1 MFRTISFK
9 TLPNLGTIVQEKKP
23 KNYDLCFLL
32 KLLLLWTCLADL
44 EIPMA
49 TGSSFKPLSS
59 DQLNQPADNIL
70 SRKYSYH
77 LKTF

>member
-1 MFRTISFK
+1 MFRNVSFK

-32 KLLLLWTCLADL
+32 KLLLLWTCLANL

-49 TGSSFKPLSS
+49 TGYSFKPLSS
-59 DQLNQPADNIL
+59 DQLNQPVDNIL
-70 SRKYSYH
+70 S
-77 LKTF
+77 